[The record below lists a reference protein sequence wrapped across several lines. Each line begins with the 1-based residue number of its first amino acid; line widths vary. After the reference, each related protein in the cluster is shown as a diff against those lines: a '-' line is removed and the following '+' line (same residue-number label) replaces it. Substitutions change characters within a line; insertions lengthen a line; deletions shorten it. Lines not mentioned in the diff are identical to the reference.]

1 MRHVSVIRSPR
12 DYPASLRDSR
22 GAFQPRIRESDRE
35 QRRRGFAALRGYN
48 GPRFRGTEA
57 TGSRRYRGRC
67 RSRGARADLR
77 GVPDADSGVLSEYPN
92 PWLIVGY
99 VLVFL
104 ALLLFLIWFLS
115 GRSYL
120 DIFESARTI
129 NLLVRRW
136 NAVHAVKV
144 VSVLIYLA
152 NGLLIAFVLI
162 VFAISGEKK
171 PPCPS
176 ELLDRMGSN
185 SGPQV
190 SQIHSRSTRQR
201 AASR

>member
-1 MRHVSVIRSPR
+1 MACLTS
-12 DYPASLRDSR
+12 
-22 GAFQPRIRESDRE
+22 
-35 QRRRGFAALRGYN
+35 GF
-48 GPRFRGTEA
+48 
-57 TGSRRYRGRC
+57 
-67 RSRGARADLR
+67 
-77 GVPDADSGVLSEYPN
+77 GVLSEYPN

-162 VFAISGEKK
+162 AFAISGEKK

-185 SGPQV
+185 SGPQGL
-190 SQIHSRSTRQR
+190 SNPQPIYA
-201 AASR
+201 AASRVAIML